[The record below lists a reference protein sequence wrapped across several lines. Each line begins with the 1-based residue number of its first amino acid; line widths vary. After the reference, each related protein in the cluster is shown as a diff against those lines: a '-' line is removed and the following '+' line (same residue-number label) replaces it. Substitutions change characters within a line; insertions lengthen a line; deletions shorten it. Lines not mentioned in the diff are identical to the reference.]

1 MPHNLDLILT
11 LTGGLTAAL
20 VFGLFTQA
28 LRLSPIVGYLLAGVV
43 IGPFTPGFIAH
54 AEIAEQLAEIGV
66 ILLMFGVGLHFHLHE
81 LLAVKNIAI
90 PGAIAQIALATL
102 LGIGLTTWA
111 GMSWSAGLV
120 FGLAISVASTV
131 VLLRMLTDSNRLHT
145 HAGHVAVGWLV
156 VEDLFTVFALVLL
169 PVLVK
174 PEGQTQSGADIA
186 MALGAASLKV
196 GALVAFTGIV
206 GKRVI
211 PKLLEHVAL
220 TRSRELFT
228 LTVLV
233 LALGIALG
241 SAKLFGV
248 SMALGAFLAGMV
260 VAQSDF
266 SSRAASEALPMRDAF
281 AVLFFVSMGM
291 LFDPTHMVS
300 DIGLTLGTVAIV
312 LLAKP
317 LAALAVVL
325 LLKRPLRVALVVAV
339 ALAQVG
345 EFSFMLATVGRQLGV
360 LPASA
365 TQVLVV
371 SAIVS
376 ITMNS
381 FLFRGIEPLLQ
392 WVSGRKL
399 PGHSMAPL
407 EASEPARSDE
417 PSTIVVG
424 YGPVGRMV
432 TRLLRENHIDVVV
445 IEMNYQTVQQLQTQR
460 IRSVHG
466 DASHSEILLQAGM
479 ASARSL
485 IFTASGTPPEA
496 VIRMAKELNPEA
508 IVLARSAYVADAEQL
523 RSAGAHIIVT
533 AEAEVALAMTER
545 VLVGLG
551 ATPEQLDRER
561 SRVRRSL
568 FPAMSSS
575 STALDHMT

>member
-1 MPHNLDLILT
+1 MPHNLDLIVT

-20 VFGLFTQA
+20 MFGLFTQA

-43 IGPFTPGFIAH
+43 IGPFTPGFVAH
-54 AEIAEQLAEIGV
+54 AGLAEQLAELGV
-66 ILLMFGVGLHFHLHE
+66 ILLMFGVGLHFHLSE
-81 LLAVKNIAI
+81 LLAVKGIAI
-90 PGAIAQIALATL
+90 PGAIVQITIATA
-102 LGIGLTTWA
+102 LGIGLTHWA
-111 GMSWSAGLV
+111 GMSMTAGLV

-131 VLLRMLTDSNRLHT
+131 VLLRMLADSNRLQT

-156 VEDLFTVFALVLL
+156 VEDIFTVFVLVLL
-169 PVLVK
+169 PVLVTQGK
-174 PEGQTQSGADIA
+174 QQSGTDIA
-186 MALGAASLKV
+186 LALGVATVKV

-211 PKLLEHVAL
+211 PKLLEHVAR

-233 LALGIALG
+233 LALGIAVG

-266 SSRAASEALPMRDAF
+266 SARAASEALPMRDAF

-291 LFDPTHMVS
+291 LFDPAQLMS
-300 DIGLTLGTVAIV
+300 NIGLTLGTVAIV

-339 ALAQVG
+339 ALAQIG

-360 LPASA
+360 LPTAA
-365 TQVLVV
+365 TQVLVI

-376 ITMNS
+376 ITVNP
-381 FLFRGIEPLLQ
+381 FLFRGIEPLLDWLASKNRSAQ
-392 WVSGRKL
+392 VTS
-399 PGHSMAPL
+399 AAEV
-407 EASEPARSDE
+407 EADDVNEEPT
-417 PSTIVVG
+417 TIVVG

-432 TRLLRENHIDVVV
+432 TRLLRDNHIEVTV
-445 IEMNYQTVQQLQTQR
+445 IELNYQTVQQLQAQQ
-460 IRSVHG
+460 IHAVHG
-466 DASHSEILLQAGM
+466 DAAQGEILRQAGM
-479 ASARSL
+479 ASADSL

-496 VIRMAKELNPEA
+496 VIRMAKDLNPDA
-508 IVLARSAYVADAEQL
+508 VVVARSAYLTEVDQL
-523 RSAGAHIIVT
+523 HSAGAHVVIT

-545 VLVGLG
+545 VLVGFG

-561 SRVRRSL
+561 NRVRRSL
-568 FPAMSSS
+568 FPAP
-575 STALDHMT
+575 A

>member
-28 LRLSPIVGYLLAGVV
+28 LKLSPIVGYLLAGVV

-81 LLAVKNIAI
+81 LLAVKHIAI
-90 PGAIAQIALATL
+90 PGAIAQITCATL
-102 LGIGLTTWA
+102 LGIGLTHWA
-111 GMSWSAGLV
+111 GMSLSAGLV
-120 FGLAISVASTV
+120 LGLAISVASTV

-156 VEDLFTVFALVLL
+156 VEDIFTVFVLVLL

-174 PEGQTQSGADIA
+174 PGQQQSATEIA
-186 MALGAASLKV
+186 LALGFATIKV
-196 GALVAFTGIV
+196 GALVAFTAIV

-211 PKLLEHVAL
+211 PQLLEHVAL

-266 SSRAASEALPMRDAF
+266 SARAASEALPMRDAF

-291 LFDPTHMVS
+291 LFDPSRLMS

-312 LLAKP
+312 LIAKP

-360 LPASA
+360 LPAEA
-365 TQVLVV
+365 TQVLVI
-371 SAIVS
+371 SAIIS
-376 ITMNS
+376 ITLNS
-381 FLFRGIEPLLQ
+381 FLFRWIEPLLQ
-392 WVSGRKL
+392 WFSGRKL
-399 PGHSMAPL
+399 PGHSLAPS
-407 EASEPARSDE
+407 EAPSEAIPSEE
-417 PSTIVVG
+417 PTTIVVG
-424 YGPVGRMV
+424 YGPVGRTL
-432 TRLLRENHIDVVV
+432 TRLLRENHIGVVV
-445 IEMNYQTVQQLQTQR
+445 IEMNYQTVQQLQTQH

-466 DASHSEILLQAGM
+466 DAAHSEILLQAGM
-479 ASARSL
+479 ATARSL

-496 VIRMAKELNPEA
+496 VIRMAKELNPRA
-508 IVLARSAYVADAEQL
+508 IVLARSSYVADAEQL
-523 RSAGAHIIVT
+523 HSAGAHIIVT

-568 FPAMSSS
+568 FPAVPG
-575 STALDHMT
+575 STALET

>member
-28 LRLSPIVGYLLAGVV
+28 LRLSPIVGYLLAGIV

-66 ILLMFGVGLHFHLHE
+66 ILLMFGVGLHFHLKE

-90 PGAIAQIALATL
+90 PGAIVQITIATL
-102 LGIGLTTWA
+102 LGIGLSYWV
-111 GMSWSAGLV
+111 GMSLSAGLV
-120 FGLAISVASTV
+120 LGLAISVASTV

-156 VEDLFTVFALVLL
+156 VEDIFTVFVLVIL

-174 PEGQTQSGADIA
+174 PGQTQSGKEIA
-186 MALGAASLKV
+186 LALGIATVKV
-196 GALVAFTGIV
+196 GALVAFTAIV

-291 LFDPTHMVS
+291 LFDPTRLMS

-312 LLAKP
+312 LIAKP
-317 LAALAVVL
+317 LAALGVIVL
-325 LLKRPLRVALVVAV
+325 LRRPLRVALVVAV

-360 LPASA
+360 LPVEA
-365 TQVLVV
+365 TQVLVI
-371 SAIVS
+371 SAIIS
-376 ITMNS
+376 ITLNS
-381 FLFRGIEPLLQ
+381 FLFRGIEPLLK
-392 WVSGRKL
+392 WLSGRKL
-399 PGHSMAPL
+399 PGHSLAPS
-407 EASEPARSDE
+407 EAPSEVTASEEAT
-417 PSTIVVG
+417 TIVVG
-424 YGPVGRMV
+424 YGPVGRTL
-432 TRLLRENHIDVVV
+432 TRLLRENHIGVVV
-445 IEMNYQTVQQLQTQR
+445 IEMNYQTVQQLQAQR
-460 IRSVHG
+460 IRAVHG
-466 DASHSEILLQAGM
+466 DAAHSEILLQAGI
-479 ASARSL
+479 AGARSL

-496 VIRMAKELNPEA
+496 VIRMAKDLNPRA
-508 IVLARSAYVADAEQL
+508 IVLARSSYIADAEQL

-568 FPAMSSS
+568 FPALSGSGS
-575 STALDHMT
+575 AALET

>member
-20 VFGLFTQA
+20 MFGLFTQA
-28 LRLSPIVGYLLAGVV
+28 LRLSPIVGYLLAGIVV
-43 IGPFTPGFIAH
+43 GPFTPGFIAH
-54 AEIAEQLAEIGV
+54 ADIAEQLAELGV

-81 LLAVKNIAI
+81 LLAVKHIAI
-90 PGAIAQIALATL
+90 PGAIVQITLATL
-102 LGIGLTTWA
+102 LGIGLTRWA
-111 GMSWSAGLV
+111 GMSMSAGLV
-120 FGLAISVASTV
+120 FGLAVSVASTV

-156 VEDLFTVFALVLL
+156 VEDIFTVFVLVIL
-169 PVLVK
+169 PVLVR
-174 PEGQTQSGADIA
+174 PGLSQSGADIG
-186 MALGAASLKV
+186 MALVAATLKV
-196 GALVAFTGIV
+196 GALVAFTAIV

-233 LALGIALG
+233 IALGIALG

-291 LFDPTHMVS
+291 LFDPARLMS

-317 LAALAVVL
+317 LAALAVML
-325 LLKRPLRVALVVAV
+325 LMKRPMRVALVVAV
-339 ALAQVG
+339 ALSQIG

-360 LPASA
+360 LPPEA
-365 TQVLVV
+365 TQVLVI

-376 ITMNS
+376 ITLNS

-392 WVSGRKL
+392 WLGGRKL
-399 PGHSMAPL
+399 SGHSMAPPEML
-407 EASEPARSDE
+407 AAHSGDE

-432 TRLLRENHIDVVV
+432 TRLLRENHIEVVV
-445 IEMNYQTVQQLQTQR
+445 IELNYQTVQLLHSQR
-460 IRSVHG
+460 VRAVHG
-466 DASHSEILLQAGM
+466 DAANSEILLQAGM
-479 ASARSL
+479 QHARSL

-496 VIRMAKELNPEA
+496 VIRMAKELNPDA
-508 IVLARSAYVADAEQL
+508 IVLARSAYVAEAEQL
-523 RSAGAHIIVT
+523 RNAGAHIIVT

-568 FPAMSSS
+568 FPVVTGSKPVENI
-575 STALDHMT
+575 